1 MKVPIN
7 QTNVSRVGINTARI
21 QGIRLGSASRGGHT
35 SPFHPSLVDYW
46 NFKGKS
52 NFDKDR
58 NAIKGIKGEILTAY
72 NFGWS
77 LGSGYGLFKENYLT
91 YSKVENV
98 FVTDDHSIT
107 IMNFVPANKWVIYKY
122 GNSTFKLTKIKVTG
136 ITADNQLEYG

>member
-1 MKVPIN
+1 MKVSIN
-7 QTNVSRVGINTARI
+7 QVKINRVGINTAQVR
-21 QGIRLGSASRGGHT
+21 GIRLGSASKGGQT

-58 NAIKGIKGEILTAY
+58 NIIKGVKGNIFNAY

-91 YSKVENV
+91 YNKVENV
-98 FVTDDHSIT
+98 FVTDDHSVT
-107 IMNFVPANKWVIYKY
+107 IMNFVPANKWVIYK
-122 GNSTFKLTKIKVTG
+122 
-136 ITADNQLEYG
+136 